1 MRDVLTLERIAYR
14 RKDFAL
20 HAEGSVKGP
29 GIVAVIGPSGG
40 GKSTLMSLIA
50 GFELPDEGRV
60 RWNGTDVTKLAPGER
75 PVAVLFQDNNLFPHL
90 DAATNIALGAS
101 PRARPQPA
109 ARKRAAE
116 ALAAVGLGGMG
127 ARMPGELSGGQQSRV
142 ALARAFLTDRPLV
155 LMDEAF
161 SALGPALRLEMLALV
176 KSLLADKTVLM
187 VTHDPE
193 DARRVARQ
201 TIFVEDGLVRAAEDT
216 GDLFANPH
224 DALARYL
231 A

>member
-1 MRDVLTLERIAYR
+1 MLTLEGIACR
-14 RKDFAL
+14 RKEFVL
-20 HAEGSVKGP
+20 HADGSVEGP
-29 GIVAVIGPSGG
+29 GIVAVIGPSGS

-50 GFELPDEGRV
+50 GFVLPDEGRLY
-60 RWNGTDVTKLAPGER
+60 WNGTDLTELAPGER

-90 DAATNIALGAS
+90 DAATNVALGAS
-101 PRARPQPA
+101 PRARPSPA
-109 ARKRAAE
+109 ARERAEE
-116 ALAAVGLGGMG
+116 ALLAVGLDGMG

-142 ALARAFLTDRPLV
+142 ALARALLTDRPLV

-161 SALGPALRLEMLALV
+161 SALGPALRLEMLTLV
-176 KSLLADKTVLM
+176 RSLLADKTVLM

-193 DARRVARQ
+193 DARRVSRQ
-201 TIFVEDGLVRAAEDT
+201 TIFVEDGQLRPAEDT
-216 GDLFANPH
+216 GELFANPH

>member
-1 MRDVLTLERIAYR
+1 MLTLERIVFR
-14 RKDFAL
+14 RDDFVL
-20 HAEGSVKGP
+20 HADGSVEGSGV
-29 GIVAVIGPSGG
+29 VAVIGPSGG

-50 GFELPDEGRV
+50 GFGLPDEGRV
-60 RWNGTDVTKLAPGER
+60 CWNGTDMTELAPGQR

-90 DAATNIALGAS
+90 DAATNVALGAS
-101 PRARPQPA
+101 PRARPLPD
-109 ARKRAAE
+109 ARARAAE
-116 ALAAVGLGGMG
+116 ALSAVGLDGMG

-142 ALARAFLTDRPLV
+142 ALARALLTDRPVV

-161 SALGPALRLEMLALV
+161 SALGPALRLEMLTLV

-201 TIFVEDGLVRAAEDT
+201 TMFMEDGQLGPAEDT
-216 GDLFANPH
+216 DDLFANPH

>member
-1 MRDVLTLERIAYR
+1 MLTLDRITFR
-14 RKDFAL
+14 REDFVL
-20 HAEGSVKGP
+20 HADVSVEGQ

-40 GKSTLMSLIA
+40 GKSTLLSLIA

-60 RWNGTDVTKLAPGER
+60 CWNNAEMTNLAPGER

-90 DAATNIALGAS
+90 DAATNVALGAS
-101 PRARPQPA
+101 PRARPPPA
-109 ARKRAAE
+109 ARGRAAE
-116 ALAAVGLGGMG
+116 ALSAVGLDGMG
-127 ARMPGELSGGQQSRV
+127 ERMPGELSGGQQSRV
-142 ALARAFLTDRPLV
+142 ALARALLTDRPLV

-161 SALGPALRLEMLALV
+161 SALGPALRLEMLTLV

-187 VTHDPE
+187 VTHDPD

-201 TIFVEDGLVRAAEDT
+201 TMFVEDGRLRPAEDT
-216 GDLFANPH
+216 GALFANPH

>member
-1 MRDVLTLERIAYR
+1 MLTLERIVFR
-14 RKDFAL
+14 RDDFVL
-20 HAEGSVKGP
+20 HADGSVEGS
-29 GIVAVIGPSGG
+29 GIFAVIGPSGG

-60 RWNGTDVTKLAPGER
+60 CWNGTDMTELAPGQR

-90 DAATNIALGAS
+90 DAATNVALGAS
-101 PRARPQPA
+101 PRARPLPA
-109 ARKRAAE
+109 ARARAAE
-116 ALAAVGLGGMG
+116 ALSAVGLDGMG
-127 ARMPGELSGGQQSRV
+127 TRMPGELSGGQQSRV
-142 ALARAFLTDRPLV
+142 ALARALLTDRPVV

-161 SALGPALRLEMLALV
+161 SALGPALRLEMLTLV

-201 TIFVEDGLVRAAEDT
+201 TMFMEDGQLGPAEDT

>member
-1 MRDVLTLERIAYR
+1 MLTLDRIVFR
-14 RKDFAL
+14 RENFVL
-20 HAEGSVKGP
+20 HADVSVEGP
-29 GIVAVIGPSGG
+29 GIVAVVGPSGG

-50 GFELPDEGRV
+50 GFELPDEGCV
-60 RWNGTDVTKLAPGER
+60 RWNGTEMTNLAPGER

-90 DAATNIALGAS
+90 DAATNVALGAS
-101 PRARPQPA
+101 PRARPLPA
-109 ARKRAAE
+109 ARDRAAE
-116 ALAAVGLGGMG
+116 ALSAVGLDGMG

-142 ALARAFLTDRPLV
+142 ALARALLTDRPLV

-161 SALGPALRLEMLALV
+161 SALGPALRLEMLTLV

-187 VTHDPE
+187 VTHDPD

-201 TIFVEDGLVRAAEDT
+201 TMFVEDGHLRPAEDT

>member
-1 MRDVLTLERIAYR
+1 MLTLERIAFR
-14 RKDFAL
+14 REDFVLCAD
-20 HAEGSVKGP
+20 GSVEGP
-29 GIVAVIGPSGG
+29 GIVAVIGPSGC
-40 GKSTLMSLIA
+40 GKSTLISLIA

-60 RWNGTDVTKLAPGER
+60 CWNGTDLTAQAPGDR

-90 DAATNIALGAS
+90 DAVTNVALGAS
-101 PRARPQPA
+101 PRARPLPA
-109 ARKRAAE
+109 ARERAAE
-116 ALAAVGLGGMG
+116 ALSAVGLDGMG

-142 ALARAFLTDRPLV
+142 ALARAFLTDRPLL

-187 VTHDPE
+187 VTHDTE

-201 TIFVEDGLVRAAEDT
+201 TIFVDDGHIRPAEDT
-216 GDLFANPH
+216 GDLFAKPH
-224 DALARYL
+224 GALARYL

>member
-1 MRDVLTLERIAYR
+1 MLTLERIVLR
-14 RKDFAL
+14 REDFVL
-20 HAEGSVKGP
+20 HADASVEGS
-29 GIVAVIGPSGG
+29 GIFAVIGPSGG

-60 RWNGTDVTKLAPGER
+60 CWNGTDMTELAPGQR

-90 DAATNIALGAS
+90 DAATNVALGAS
-101 PRARPQPA
+101 PRARPLPA
-109 ARKRAAE
+109 ARARAAA
-116 ALAAVGLGGMG
+116 ALSAVGLEGMEG
-127 ARMPGELSGGQQSRV
+127 RMPGELSGGQQSRV
-142 ALARAFLTDRPLV
+142 ALARALLTDRPVV

-161 SALGPALRLEMLALV
+161 SALGPALRLEMLTLV

-201 TIFVEDGLVRAAEDT
+201 TMFMENGQLGPAEDT
-216 GDLFANPH
+216 GDLFADPH

>member
-1 MRDVLTLERIAYR
+1 MLTLDRIAFR
-14 RKDFAL
+14 REDFVL
-20 HAEGSVKGP
+20 HANGSVNGP

-60 RWNGTDVTKLAPGER
+60 RWNGADLTELAPGER

-90 DAATNIALGAS
+90 DAATNVALGVS
-101 PRARPQPA
+101 PRARPLPA
-109 ARKRAAE
+109 ARRSAEE
-116 ALAAVGLGGMG
+116 ALEAVGLDGMG

-142 ALARAFLTDRPLV
+142 ALARALLTDRPLV

-161 SALGPALRLEMLALV
+161 SALGPALRLEMLTLV
-176 KSLLADKTVLM
+176 TSLLADKTVLM

-201 TIFVEDGLVRAAEDT
+201 TIFVEDGEIRPAEDT

-224 DALARYL
+224 GALARYL